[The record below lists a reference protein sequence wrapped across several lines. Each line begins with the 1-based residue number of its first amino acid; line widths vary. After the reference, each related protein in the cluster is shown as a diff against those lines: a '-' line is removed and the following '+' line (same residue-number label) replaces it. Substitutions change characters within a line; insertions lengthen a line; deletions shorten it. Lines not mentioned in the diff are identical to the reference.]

1 LKSWEF
7 TWVPW
12 LQTWECLPMQTDVE
26 EIGCY
31 YSTLQ
36 SKQIFHKKEKRVS
49 LLWRDYTQS
58 LKGVIVVGMGVFP
71 SRVWRAT
78 GTSTHQ
84 CTMKDEW

>member
-49 LLWRDYTQS
+49 LLWRLHPITKRCNS
-58 LKGVIVVGMGVFP
+58 SGNGGF
-71 SRVWRAT
+71 S
-78 GTSTHQ
+78 
-84 CTMKDEW
+84 